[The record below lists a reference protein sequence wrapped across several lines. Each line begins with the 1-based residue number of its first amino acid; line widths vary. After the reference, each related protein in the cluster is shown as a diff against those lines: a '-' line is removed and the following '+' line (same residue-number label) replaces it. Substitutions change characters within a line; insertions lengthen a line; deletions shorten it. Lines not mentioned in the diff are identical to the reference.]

1 MGTPGPVLAEEET
14 ELAPPVLDQ
23 ARTLTSKASARLVQ
37 SLEAFEE
44 ETGFRILVLSEDPQV
59 VNKKPK
65 EIKSM
70 WALPDPKAVVVLLRP
85 ASGNILQVCRC
96 SACLLY

>member
-1 MGTPGPVLAEEET
+1 MSTPVLAEVEA

-23 ARTLTSKASARLVQ
+23 ARTLTSKASERLVR

-44 ETGFRILVLSEDPQV
+44 ETGFRILVLTEDPQV
-59 VNKKPK
+59 VNKKPQ

-70 WALPDPKAVVVLLRP
+70 WALPDTKAVVVLLRP
-85 ASGNILQVCRC
+85 ASGNILQVF
-96 SACLLY
+96 SM